1 MTLHQEVGGNAETT
15 EADRKPAEAE
25 KPKSAA
31 PPMQVK
37 RLKDYLAESFP
48 DAATTGE
55 APADTAIRL
64 LQGMSAQPAAAVEV
78 AAAMTAH
85 CTEQY
90 CNQPQ
95 GHTGEHGW
103 VNFG

>member
-1 MTLHQEVGGNAETT
+1 MSNADTT
-15 EADRKPAEAE
+15 IADREPGAAE
-25 KPKSAA
+25 KPKSGA

-48 DAATTGE
+48 DAAITGE

-78 AAAMTAH
+78 AAAMVAR
-85 CTEQY
+85 CPEQY